1 MASFFREDA
10 QDLMLIEGIE
20 SRVKDAIRA
29 VYADDDDG
37 LCSAIATVTDRGA
50 EVRKKLPGAIRAYVA
65 KASISPPALGADMVA
80 LAEAEKKL
88 GLQERSKDFEDL
100 TFDEFTSVLLRHAR
114 APRLS
119 LSKDVSEPQRLKAIM
134 PDDEAGMWSFFHRH
148 SSMPPIFNVQR
159 KVTIVTHQ
167 DYRSCAEFQRASSVI
182 DKIW

>member
-1 MASFFREDA
+1 
-10 QDLMLIEGIE
+10 MLIERIE

-50 EVRKKLPGAIRAYVA
+50 DVREKLPEAIRAYLA
-65 KASISPPALGADMVA
+65 KASISPVALGADVDA

-100 TFDEFTSVLLRHAR
+100 PFDEFTSVLLRHAR
-114 APRLS
+114 AARLS
-119 LSKDVSEPQRLKAIM
+119 LSKDVSEPQRLEAIM
-134 PDDEAGMWSFFHRH
+134 PDDEGGMWSFFHRH
-148 SSMPPIFNVQR
+148 SSMLPIFNVQR
-159 KVTIVTHQ
+159 KVTVVTRQ
-167 DYRSCAEFQRASSVI
+167 DYRSCADFQRASSAV